1 MSALRPAPIA
11 QSRVYLGLSVGVVSV
26 SFAAILIRLADAPP
40 LVIGAWRLGLA
51 SLILTPAALGLKRD
65 ELRSLTRR
73 DWGLAVLSGI
83 FLGIHFA
90 AWITS
95 LEYTTV
101 ASSVVLVA
109 TNPVFVGL
117 ASHFLLGERMGR
129 LMWVGILVAVAGSMV
144 IGYGDF
150 DVAGRALLGDGL
162 ALVGALAGACYF
174 LIGRELRKRLSL
186 LAYIWPTYSTAAAV
200 LTLAALAAGDR
211 LVGHTPQTYLLFL
224 LLALAPQIMGH
235 SMLNWS
241 LRHLSPT
248 LVAVATLAE
257 PISSALL
264 AFLILRE
271 TPRPLALVGAAIL
284 LAGIYLSMRGA
295 RRKPTH
301 A

>member
-1 MSALRPAPIA
+1 MSDPRPSPLASPQVFA
-11 QSRVYLGLSVGVVSV
+11 GLSVGVVSV

-51 SLILTPAALGLKRD
+51 TLILTPAALGLKRA
-65 ELRSLTRR
+65 ELRSLARR
-73 DWGLAVLSGI
+73 EWGLAICSGI
-83 FLGIHFA
+83 LLGIHFA

-95 LEYTTV
+95 LDYTTV

-109 TNPVFVGL
+109 TNPLFVGL
-117 ASHFLLGERMGR
+117 ASHFFLGERMGG
-129 LMWVGILVAVAGSMV
+129 LMWLGLLVAVAGSMI

-150 DVAGRALLGDGL
+150 GLTGRALLGDGL
-162 ALVGALAGACYF
+162 ALVGAAAGAGYF
-174 LIGRELRKRLSL
+174 LIGRRLRQRLSL
-186 LAYIWPTYSTAAAV
+186 LAYIWPTYGTAAV
-200 LTLAALAAGDR
+200 FLILAALAAGDR
-211 LVGHTPQTYLLFL
+211 LVGYTPHTYLMFL
-224 LLALAPQIMGH
+224 LLALVPQIMGH

-264 AFLILRE
+264 AFLVLQE
-271 TPRPLALVGAAIL
+271 TPPPLALVGGAIL
-284 LAGIYLSMRGA
+284 LVGIYLSMRGA
-295 RRKPTH
+295 RRQPSH